1 MLEMWNQKPYTKNLT
16 CKHKTEELE
25 NGDKSR
31 LIGIIMENNR
41 DKREIVVYAETFTK
55 DAKSKVRT
63 FYKHFY

>member
-1 MLEMWNQKPYTKNLT
+1 MLLEMWNQKPYTKNLT

-25 NGDKSR
+25 NGEKSC
-31 LIGIIMENNR
+31 LKGIIVDNR
-41 DKREIVVYAETFTK
+41 AKTEVIVYSETFTK